1 MRVHIAAVATL
12 LPLTLTGAGGV
23 LAAETGAAPDAAAA
37 KCSEATLR
45 GTYLFSVEGTTVA
58 GKGKGPF
65 AVGGSEVFDGHGNS
79 RLVLTSSTNGK
90 ISRFTRLTGKTTINA
105 DCTGTSTYSDGTTI
119 DDFIA
124 PDGSAFVIVQ
134 TNPGTVVAGSE
145 QRVTARK
152 VGD

>member
-1 MRVHIAAVATL
+1 MRVHVAAFATL
-12 LPLTLTGAGGV
+12 LPLVLTGAGSA
-23 LAAETGAAPDAAAA
+23 LAADAGGAPDAAAA
-37 KCSEATLR
+37 RCSEATLR

-58 GKGKGPF
+58 GNGKGPF
-65 AVGGSEVFDGHGNS
+65 ALGGSEVFDGHGHS